1 MQQQEQENVL
11 ATIERQRVRFVNLEF
26 TDVVGMAKSVTIP
39 VEQFPD
45 CLAHGKWFD
54 GSSLEGFARI
64 AESDM
69 YLFPD
74 LSTFAVLPNTVRPA
88 SSSARLANVLQEDDD
103 TRVARVICDVRTPN
117 GERFDGDPRA
127 TLLQAVE
134 MAQSLGYNFRVAPEL
149 EFFLLQLDDKTPTPL
164 PHDNGG
170 YFDLST
176 DLAATVRRQMVLA
189 LQQMGI
195 VIEASHHEVAAG
207 QHEIDFEVAD
217 ALTIADGLMTAKYVV
232 KAIAAHHHLYATFL
246 PKPLYGIN
254 GSGLHMH
261 QQLIQLAT
269 GQNAFVDARDEY
281 GLSEVAH
288 HFIAG
293 QLAHARALC
302 AILAPL
308 VNSYKRLVPGFE
320 APSHVNWGRI
330 HRQALIR
337 VPRLSDNVQTSMR
350 VELRSS
356 DPSCNPY
363 LALAVMLRAGLDGIQ
378 RKLTLPAPMDE
389 SLFLRDESERQRSRT
404 RLLPS
409 TLGEALEALR
419 EDTLLRETLG
429 DSIYEGFLDAKTIEW
444 TEYSKQV
451 STWELERYLPVF

>member
-1 MQQQEQENVL
+1 MEQREQENVL
-11 ATIERQRVRFVNLEF
+11 ATIEQQRVRFVNLEF
-26 TDVVGMAKSVTIP
+26 TDVVGMAKCVTIP

-45 CLAHGKWFD
+45 CLTHGKWFD

-88 SSSARLANVLQEDDD
+88 SSVPLNDMLQEDDGGV
-103 TRVARVICDVRTPN
+103 VARVICDVRTPN

-127 TLLQAVE
+127 TLLQTIE
-134 MAQSLGYNFRVAPEL
+134 MARTLGYSFHVAPEL

-176 DLAATVRRQMVLA
+176 DLAATVRRQMVYA

-207 QHEIDFEVAD
+207 QHEIDFEVNE
-217 ALTIADGLMTAKYVV
+217 ALHIADGLMTAKYVV
-232 KAIAAHHHLYATFL
+232 KALAAHHGLYATFL

-254 GSGLHMH
+254 GSGLHIH
-261 QQLIQLAT
+261 QQLVSLAT
-269 GQNAFVDARDEY
+269 GQNVFVDAKDEY
-281 GLSEVAH
+281 GLSDIAGY
-288 HFIAG
+288 FIAG

-302 AILAPL
+302 AIVAPL

-330 HRQALIR
+330 NRQALIR
-337 VPRLSDNVQTSMR
+337 VPRPGINPQTSMR
-350 VELRSS
+350 VELRCS

-389 SLFLRDESERQRSRT
+389 SLFLRAESERLRSRS
-404 RLLPS
+404 RLLPA

-419 EDTLLRETLG
+419 EDSLLRETLG

-444 TEYSKQV
+444 TEYSRQV
-451 STWELERYLPVF
+451 HTWELERYLPVF